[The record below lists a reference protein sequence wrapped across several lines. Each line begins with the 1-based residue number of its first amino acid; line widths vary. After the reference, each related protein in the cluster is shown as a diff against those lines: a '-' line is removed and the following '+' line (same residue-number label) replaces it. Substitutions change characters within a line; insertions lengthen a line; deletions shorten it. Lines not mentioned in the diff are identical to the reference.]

1 MSISSVMRDVNN
13 RPVEIVLVWEC
24 QVFCP
29 KSPLLSLA
37 ELMVIRK
44 GFQL

>member
-1 MSISSVMRDVNN
+1 MSIPSVMRDVNN
-13 RPVEIVLVWEC
+13 RPVEIVLEC